1 MRFGTPDYGCEVVC
15 KVTVLV
21 NNEDYRTFTGRTLEG
36 LKRGVRAQFPT
47 ADLAFGEP
55 IWVQR

>member
-1 MRFGTPDYGCEVVC
+1 MRYGTPDYGCEVVC

-21 NNEDYRTFTGRTLEG
+21 DEDYRTFTGKSLDAV
-36 LKRGVRAQFPT
+36 KRGVRAQFPS
-47 ADLAFGEP
+47 ADLTFGEP